1 MILFPG
7 GTPAWLALLV
17 SYTPFFLVAIVVS
30 LPIAWLFSRRGFRYG
45 RSFLV
50 VLLIGPLL
58 SLALYLL
65 LPVLYPPDGKVG
77 ARAKAE
83 GSRLLSGASSTPKL

>member
-45 RSFLV
+45 RSFVV

-65 LPVLYPPDGKVG
+65 LPVFFPPDGKVG
-77 ARAKAE
+77 AKAKLPQ
-83 GSRLLSGASSTPKL
+83 SASVAPKL

>member
-17 SYTPFFLVAIVVS
+17 SYTPFFLAAIVVS

-45 RSFLV
+45 RSFVV

-65 LPVLYPPDGKVG
+65 LPVFFPPDGKVG
-77 ARAKAE
+77 AKAKLPQ
-83 GSRLLSGASSTPKL
+83 SASAGPKL